1 MNKNLYR
8 IVFNQ
13 ARGLLM
19 AVAEIA
25 SARGKGSSAANSL
38 GVARGGAIQIRFA
51 KLKLLPLATQLACGA
66 SFLLMPLAHAQI
78 IPDASAP
85 GNQRPTVLSAPNG
98 VPLVNIQTPSAAGV
112 SRNTYSQ
119 FDVQQQGAIL
129 NNANTTTQTQLGGYV
144 VGNPNL
150 VGGTARVILNEVNS
164 SNPSQLRGYI
174 EVGGDRAQV
183 IVANPSGITCDGCG
197 FINANR
203 ATLTTGTP
211 ILNGGSLD
219 GYLVQRGAVTIQ
231 GAGLDASQAGFTDII
246 ARAVQVNA
254 GIFAQELKITTG
266 ANQVSADHSQIT
278 PVAGTGNAPAFA
290 IDVAQLGGMY
300 AGKITLIG
308 NEAGIGVRNAGQ
320 IGASAGEVVVTV
332 DGRIENSGTIT
343 STNQI
348 RATTQNQLSN
358 SGTIAAQSDVGLN
371 AASID
376 NSGGIIGSVGGSV
389 ALSSNG
395 LLTNDTGHIEA
406 AQRIDSTSSGLD
418 NRAGVISGQNVVL
431 NSNHQSLDNTLG
443 TIAASGTLDMQSG
456 ALNNDQGLIQASGA
470 ANIDTHGQ
478 SLANTHSGSS
488 GGIFSQDTLT
498 LNTGNLTNSSGVIG
512 ALGNLS
518 ANSGAIDNTQGGEIS
533 SAQAITVTG
542 TSLDNQG
549 GQIQAQG
556 NLTLGL
562 GNGTLDN
569 TSSLLRSGSSLAI
582 SAGSV
587 INANTQGANQGIEG
601 QAVQVSAN
609 TIDNYSGSILADNA
623 VALAGS
629 GSIDNSQ
636 GLISGNDVSLNDI
649 QTAKTLA
656 ITNTQGTLIAGN
668 KLTIDSNSLSG
679 DGQVLSLGDI
689 DAKLDADFTNTGNVQ
704 ANSNT
709 SVETKGTLDN
719 NGTFA
724 AGDTL
729 SLKASTLANQTNGT
743 VSAPHVQLT
752 ATAPNTLINRGLIDG
767 ADTAIDTITLDN
779 LGTGRIY
786 GDHVSIGATTLN
798 NEAENGASPVIA
810 ARDRLDIGAT
820 NINNRE
826 GALLFSLGDMAIGGS
841 LDSNRH
847 ATSQADTLNNNSASI
862 EAQGNL
868 DLAAK
873 TINNTNEHFSTQVAQ
888 VSSEAITELQLS
900 GSPNRYTEPT
910 PAYENNGA
918 TDDLMQAITPEGSS
932 DNYIRYS
939 YNRVTTETQIATT
952 APGQI
957 LAGGALN
964 ISADTLLN
972 DKSIIQA
979 GGALA
984 GNIGTLTNTEAT
996 GDRTIADN
1004 GSATNFYRIHQKG
1017 RDDQGADTSAYTP
1030 APVIQAISVGP
1041 AVYQG
1046 HTAPTGSGT
1055 KISPLAIV
1063 SVPQTPGAAN
1073 AAKIDVRSIGVNTSL
1088 PGNSLFNTNP
1098 GAPNGYLIETDPR
1111 FTNLRQFLSSDYLL
1125 QQLSL
1130 DPGASQKRLGD
1141 GFYEQRLVREQI
1153 AQLTGRRFLDGYA
1166 ADEAQYRALLNNGAT
1181 SASAL
1186 NLRLGVALSAEQMA
1200 ALTSD
1205 IVWLVEKT
1213 ITLADGSN
1221 VQALVPQV
1229 YVRVKDG
1236 DLNGSGALIA
1246 GQSLNLNVSG
1256 DIVNSGTLAGRSIA
1270 SLTADN
1276 IKNLGGRISATDTT
1290 VAARTDLANLGG
1302 VIDAANS
1309 LSLSAGR
1316 DINIA
1321 STTRDT
1327 TSSQGKR
1334 TNIERVAGLYITGS
1348 GGTLVASA
1356 GRDLNLDAAT
1366 IANGLIESNPTA
1378 AGSTTLVAA
1387 NNLNLN
1393 TVLTTSQQAI
1403 VWNGANFRHDAERT
1417 EVGSTIQAK
1426 GDIQL
1431 AAGNDVSTR
1440 AANVSSSGGAL
1451 QIAAGNNI
1459 AITSGES
1466 TRSLDEAHQ
1475 RKSKGLFSSK
1485 TTTTRDTLNET
1496 QSVAST
1502 LSADRIALSA
1512 GKDIAVKGSNVVGTN
1527 DVALNAQNNVTIEAA
1542 TDTTQESHLTVE
1554 KKSGLFSSGGIGV
1567 TLGTRQLSVDNQ
1579 GTHET
1584 ASAATVGS
1592 NQGNVTIVAG
1602 KNFKQVGS
1610 SIIAPAG
1617 DIDVSAQ
1624 KIDIVA
1630 AQVQAQNS
1638 TETKFKQSGL
1648 TLALTSPIISAI
1660 QTAEQQL
1667 KAGSQTKDGRL
1678 QALAVANTALAGK
1691 NAVQAI
1697 QAGQGDANGKVT
1709 STNLDG
1715 TQETRDANAADQAG
1729 GVNLAISIGGS
1740 QSQSKTVQSSSTAQG
1755 STVSAGRDINISATG
1770 ANKDSD
1776 LTIQGS
1782 QVNAGR
1788 DIKLAA
1794 DNNINL
1800 LAAQSTAEQHSSNKS
1815 ISASIGISIGTS
1827 GIGVTVSASGARG
1840 KADGNDVTQS
1850 NTQLVAGNQIALAS
1864 SNDTTLKGAVASA
1877 EQVTAK
1883 VGGNLNIESLQDTS
1897 NFKSKQQSLGVS
1909 VTIGA
1914 GAGGSISASQSNVNS
1929 DFASV
1934 TQQSGI
1940 RAGDGGFDVQV
1951 KGNTDLK
1958 GGTITSTQAAID
1970 QDKNRFETAGQL
1982 TTSDIQNK
1990 ADYKASAIGFS
2001 AGTSAGTSANSLG
2014 GALKPS
2020 GNSIG
2025 FGKDSGSASSTTQAA
2040 ISGIAGN
2047 KNARTGDKETG
2058 IQKIFD
2064 ADKVQKEI
2072 DAQVLITQ
2080 TFGREA
2086 PKAAADFAA
2095 TQTKPYTDAQLLKA
2109 SAENQLEVTTDP
2121 QQREALLKT
2130 IDQTNQTLDA
2140 NQAQYDL
2147 WKEGG
2152 AYRVA
2157 LQTVVGGLGGGL
2169 SGALGAGATAAA
2181 VPVLNELQGSIV
2193 QKLKDAGASD
2203 AVANLAGQAVSLST
2217 AAGIG
2222 AIAGGGNAAGIASG
2236 FNVDANN
2243 RQLHLDEVKTLER
2256 LQKGKSAAERQRLAE
2271 AACSLAHCADGV
2283 PDSDPLKADLQA
2295 AQTRGQAY
2303 TAEKTLLLSTGL
2315 FQYSD
2320 GTFGRDAIND
2330 ALLRND
2336 ATIQRVAGGVKL
2348 VSGSVGAVG
2357 GVSLAIGGAAG
2368 CAPSVGLSCAAVPAG
2383 AALTALSYNEA
2394 KDGSEQLFGTYL
2406 SQEGQR
2412 VLGSFSLKTFPGER
2426 DRLNE
2431 LGIDAA
2437 TAGVILATNKF
2448 GGGLLGKAEEFGGSL
2463 LSKAKNVFAK
2473 DAVTAEAKAAQEVKA
2488 LSEGPLKSASG
2499 DSGIAANRETIR
2511 DGASGVLSA
2520 PKSIEYTPSGSVV
2533 LQPKGSPLCGPTA
2546 CNMVINDAR
2555 GNAIDLNTVVGQFK
2569 GVRSSGVNINEMNQ
2583 VLNNHG
2589 ITNTTTT
2596 TLTVNELN
2604 NALKNGQQVIVGVPA
2619 GTGNHFII
2627 VDEFKTIDNVPY
2639 YLTRDPFVGPR
2650 GVRSD
2655 ILSKAISA
2663 NGNAIIIGK

>member
-1 MNKNLYR
+1 
-8 IVFNQ
+8 
-13 ARGLLM
+13 M

-25 SARGKGSSAANSL
+25 SAHGKGSSTANSL
-38 GVARGGAIQIRFA
+38 GVTRGGAIQVRFA

-66 SFLLMPLAHAQI
+66 SLLLMPLLLQGAHAQI

-119 FDVQQQGAIL
+119 FDEQQQGAIL

-254 GIFAQELKITTG
+254 GIFAQELKITAG
-266 ANQVSADHSQIT
+266 ANQVSADHGQIT
-278 PVAGTGNAPAFA
+278 PVASIGAAPAFA

-308 NEAGIGVRNAGQ
+308 TEAGVGVKNAGQ

-343 STNQI
+343 STKQI
-348 RATTQNQLSN
+348 HATTQNQLSN

-395 LLTNDTGHIEA
+395 LLTNNAGHIEA
-406 AQRIDSTSSGLD
+406 AQRIDSTNSRID
-418 NRAGVISGQNVVL
+418 NSAGVISGQNVVL

-456 ALNNDQGLIQASGA
+456 ALDNDQGLIQAGGA

-488 GGIFSQDTLT
+488 GGIFSQGTLT

-512 ALGNLS
+512 TLGNLS
-518 ANSGAIDNTQGGEIS
+518 ANSSAIDNTQGGAIS
-533 SAQAITVTG
+533 SAQAIAFTG

-562 GNGTLDN
+562 GNGSLDN

-587 INANTQGANQGIEG
+587 INANTQGMNQGIEG

-609 TIDNYSGSILADNA
+609 TIDNRSGSILADNTL
-623 VALAGS
+623 ALAGS
-629 GSIDNSQ
+629 GGIDNSQ
-636 GLISGNDVSLNDI
+636 GLISGNDVSLTDPN
-649 QTAKTLA
+649 TAKTLA
-656 ITNTQGTLIAGN
+656 ITNTQGTLIAGHL
-668 KLTIDSNSLSG
+668 LTIDSNSLSG
-679 DGQVLSLGDI
+679 DGQVLSLGNI
-689 DAKLDADFTNTGNVQ
+689 DAKLDADFTNTGKVQ
-704 ANSNT
+704 ANGNANL
-709 SVETKGTLDN
+709 ETKGTLDN
-719 NGTFA
+719 NGAFD

-729 SLKASTLANQTNGT
+729 SLKASTLANQASGT
-743 VSAPHVQLT
+743 LSAPHVQLT

-767 ADTAIDTITLDN
+767 TDTAIDTITLDN

-841 LDSNRH
+841 LDGNRH
-847 ATSQADTLNNNSASI
+847 ATGQAETLNNNSASI

-873 TINNTNEHFSTQVAQ
+873 TVNNTNEHFSTQVAQ

-918 TDDLMQAITPEGSS
+918 TDDLMQAITPEGTS

-972 DKSIIQA
+972 DKSTIQA
-979 GGALA
+979 GGALT

-1017 RDDQGADTSAYTP
+1017 RDDQGVSSSAYTP

-1046 HTAPTGSGT
+1046 NTAPTGSGT

-1063 SVPQTPGAAN
+1063 SIPQTHSTAN
-1073 AAKIDVRSIGVNTSL
+1073 AAKIDVRSIGVNTAL

-1125 QQLSL
+1125 TQLSL
-1130 DPGASQKRLGD
+1130 DPANSQKRLGD

-1181 SASAL
+1181 SASSL

-1213 ITLADGSN
+1213 VTLADGSH

-1236 DLNGSGALIA
+1236 DLNGTGALIA
-1246 GQSLNLNVSG
+1246 GNTLNLNVSG
-1256 DIVNSGTLAGRSIA
+1256 NLFNGGTLGGRSIA
-1270 SLTADN
+1270 AITADTVN
-1276 IKNLGGRISATDTT
+1276 NLGGRIAAADTRINT
-1290 VAARTDLANLGG
+1290 ANDLNNLGG
-1302 VIDAANS
+1302 VIQGNNNLA
-1309 LSLSAGR
+1309 LSAGR
-1316 DINIA
+1316 DLNVR
-1321 STTRDT
+1321 STTRD
-1327 TSSQGKR
+1327 SANSQGTR
-1334 TNIERVAGLYITGS
+1334 TNIERVAALYVTD
-1348 GGTLVASA
+1348 GGTLTASA
-1356 GRDLNLDAAT
+1356 SRDLNLDGAQVFNNVLA
-1366 IANGLIESNPTA
+1366 SNPTA
-1378 AGSTTLVAA
+1378 ATATTLVAG
-1387 NNLNLN
+1387 NDVNLN
-1393 TVLTTSQQAI
+1393 TVIETSQQAI
-1403 VWNGANFRHDAERT
+1403 VWDGANFRKDASRT
-1417 EVGSTIQAK
+1417 ETGSTIQTS
-1426 GDIQL
+1426 GDIQI
-1431 AAGNDVSTR
+1431 AGGNNVNLRASDISSSQGALSI
-1440 AANVSSSGGAL
+1440 AANKDINVTNGV
-1451 QIAAGNNI
+1451 NNV
-1459 AITSGES
+1459 A
-1466 TRSLDEAHQ
+1466 LDEAHQ
-1475 RKSKGLFSSK
+1475 RKSKGFLSSK
-1485 TTTTRDTLNET
+1485 TTTTRDTLDQDSAAVSN
-1496 QSVAST
+1496 
-1502 LSADRIALSA
+1502 LSADSVNLAA
-1512 GKDIAVKGSNVVGTN
+1512 GGDVRVTGSNVVAT
-1527 DVALNAQNNVTIEAA
+1527 NNVDVNAGDNVKLDAA
-1542 TDTTQESHLTVE
+1542 LTDSRETHFTQT
-1554 KKSGLFSSGGIGV
+1554 KKSGIFSSGGVGFTIGTQKLTV
-1567 TLGTRQLSVDNQ
+1567 DQKGTSQ
-1579 GTHET
+1579 T
-1584 ASAATVGS
+1584 ATSATVGS
-1592 NQGNVTIVAG
+1592 NQGNVNIQAG
-1602 KNFKQVGS
+1602 KDFTQTGS
-1610 SIIAPAG
+1610 DVIAAQG
-1617 DIDVSAQ
+1617 DIN
-1624 KIDIVA
+1624 VA
-1630 AQVQAQNS
+1630 AQKVDILAAQQNTQS
-1638 TETKFKQSGL
+1638 TTETKFKQSGL
-1648 TLALTSPIISAI
+1648 TLAITSPVISAI
-1660 QTAEQQL
+1660 QTAQQQS
-1667 KAGSQTKDGRL
+1667 KAASDTKDGRL
-1678 QALAVANTALAGK
+1678 QLLAAANIALAGR
-1691 NAVQAI
+1691 NAVNAI
-1697 QAGQGDANGKVT
+1697 EAGQNPVPTGNK
-1709 STNLDG
+1709 NLDG
-1715 TQETRDANAADQAG
+1715 TPETRDPNAAEQAG
-1729 GVNLAISIGGS
+1729 GVNLSISIGSS
-1740 QSQSKTVQSSSTAQG
+1740 QSSSKTEQTSSTAQG
-1755 STVSAGRDINISATG
+1755 STVAAGNDIKLTATG
-1770 ANKDSD
+1770 AGADSN
-1776 LTIQGS
+1776 LTVQGS
-1782 QVNAGR
+1782 NLNAGR

-1794 DNNINL
+1794 DNDIKL
-1800 LAAQSTAEQHSSNKS
+1800 LATQNTADQHSSNKS
-1815 ISASIGISIGTS
+1815 SSASVGVSVGTS
-1827 GIGVTVSASGARG
+1827 GIGFTVAASAG
-1840 KADGNDVTQS
+1840 KGRADGSDVTQV
-1850 NTQLVAGNQIALAS
+1850 NTHVTAGNQVALAS
-1864 SNDTTLKGAVASA
+1864 GQDTTLKGAVVSGKQVSA
-1877 EQVTAK
+1877 Q
-1883 VGGNLNIESLQDTS
+1883 VGGNLNVESLQDTS
-1897 NFKSKQQSLGVS
+1897 KFDSKQASIGAS

-1914 GAGGSISASQSNVNS
+1914 GAGGSLNFSQSKINS

-1934 TQQSGI
+1934 TEQSGI

-1951 KGNTDLK
+1951 QGNTDLK
-1958 GGTITSTQAAID
+1958 GGAISSTQAAID
-1970 QDKNRFETAGQL
+1970 QNKNRFDSGTL

-1990 ADYKASAIGFS
+1990 ADYKASAVGFS
-2001 AGTSAGTSANSLG
+2001 AGTSGNLG

-2020 GNSIG
+2020 GTSIG
-2025 FGKDSGSASSTTQAA
+2025 FGKDSGSASSATQAA

-2047 KNARTGDKETG
+2047 KSARTGDKETG

-2072 DAQVLITQ
+2072 DAHVLITQ
-2080 TFGREA
+2080 TFGKEA
-2086 PKAAADFAA
+2086 PKAAADFAQSRIVA
-2095 TQTKPYTDAQLLKA
+2095 LSKQAQEAAKA
-2109 SAENQLEVTTDP
+2109 GD
-2121 QQREALLKT
+2121 LKT
-2130 IDQTNQTLDA
+2130 AQELLDEA
-2140 NQAQYDL
+2140 EK

-2152 AYRVA
+2152 AYRAV
-2157 LQTVVGGLGGGL
+2157 LQAAVGGLGGGT
-2169 SGALGAGATAAA
+2169 SGALSAGATSLAA
-2181 VPVLNELQGSIV
+2181 PLLNELQANV
-2193 QKLKDAGASD
+2193 TQKLKDAGASD
-2203 AVANLAGQAVSLST
+2203 TVANLAGQTVSLAT
-2217 AAGIG
+2217 ASGIG
-2222 AIAGGGNAAGIASG
+2222 AVVGGGNIAGVAG
-2236 FNVDANN
+2236 GLNVDANN
-2243 RQLHLDEVKTLER
+2243 RQLHSVEIALIRKYAKLYAQKRNISEQDAER
-2256 LQKGKSAAERQRLAE
+2256 LLAQQAYRQVQLGAQG
-2271 AACSLAHCADGV
+2271 AWDQ
-2283 PDSDPLKADLQA
+2283 DA
-2295 AQTRGQAY
+2295 AQ
-2303 TAEKTLLLSTGL
+2303 
-2315 FQYSD
+2315 
-2320 GTFGRDAIND
+2320 
-2330 ALLRND
+2330 
-2336 ATIQRVAGGVKL
+2336 
-2348 VSGSVGAVG
+2348 
-2357 GVSLAIGGAAG
+2357 
-2368 CAPSVGLSCAAVPAG
+2368 
-2383 AALTALSYNEA
+2383 
-2394 KDGSEQLFGTYL
+2394 YL
-2406 SQEGQR
+2406 SGIAKLQPSPYLPNDPNFPT
-2412 VLGSFSLKTFPGER
+2412 LGPGKLFS
-2426 DRLNE
+2426 
-2431 LGIDAA
+2431 A
-2437 TAGVILATNKF
+2437 TTPDQKSNPLFYADTLATNVDFYQKNN
-2448 GGGLLGKAEEFGGSL
+2448 LGTPTPQQIQA
-2463 LSKAKNVFAK
+2463 
-2473 DAVTAEAKAAQEVKA
+2473 AVTRDTQIRDKARNQTLLATAAGVGIVSVGVAPSIVAACLANPVVCNQIGLTTAEVVSEGGIVGTGAAVGAKQVVNEVNAAKQTAKQTANKLDAIAIDKAPLNQPIIVTAKGVAITPETLAIQGTSKLVGDFTGLEGATIEEIISRVPANWKLAAQEKGFGIRFIDEFGVERIR
-2488 LSEGPLKSASG
+2488 LHGPST
-2499 DSGIAANRETIR
+2499 N
-2511 DGASGVLSA
+2511 A
-2520 PKSIEYTPSGSVV
+2520 PAGS
-2533 LQPKGSPLCGPTA
+2533 
-2546 CNMVINDAR
+2546 N
-2555 GNAIDLNTVVGQFK
+2555 
-2569 GVRSSGVNINEMNQ
+2569 SSLGWTLRIHAPGTK
-2583 VLNNHG
+2583 NNYFDNFG
-2589 ITNTTTT
+2589 
-2596 TLTVNELN
+2596 
-2604 NALKNGQQVIVGVPA
+2604 KIVGPKANDGHIPISGNPKA
-2619 GTGNHFII
+2619 GF
-2627 VDEFKTIDNVPY
+2627 
-2639 YLTRDPFVGPR
+2639 
-2650 GVRSD
+2650 
-2655 ILSKAISA
+2655 
-2663 NGNAIIIGK
+2663 